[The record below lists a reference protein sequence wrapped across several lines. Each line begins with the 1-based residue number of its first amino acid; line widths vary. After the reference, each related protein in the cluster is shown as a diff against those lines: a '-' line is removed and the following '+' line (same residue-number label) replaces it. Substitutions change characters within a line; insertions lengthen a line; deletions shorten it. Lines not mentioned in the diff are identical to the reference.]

1 MTDYNQPRKNKHDG
15 VNGKKIRNNPSQLVI
30 PNIKE
35 YQDQWLMHKRLM
47 DKLIEQLQGT
57 KEQCNTL
64 IDIIKPIK
72 KQRNIFQ
79 SLSDTTRTHVLTVF
93 DRIDDTVQDI
103 EPTSDECI
111 DKFNDLIQFFDI
123 LLHEASKYDGKEMIA
138 TQELI
143 NKVEEETVY
152 NGVEEEFLDHEAHLK
167 RRKQY
172 AEVIVDLEEYLTD
185 AQKQCNTISAAL
197 RNGASEIAK
206 SDDKT
211 EWLSITTS
219 INRNA
224 DKSLTLIHQTLEES
238 LREIKTAGILLMQN
252 DKQIER
258 YQEQLRFLTSTLD
271 KERIKYHDD
280 IEMYSGELR
289 KQKDQNAYLNEELQ
303 HERAVSDRRQVEV
316 RRGEK
321 EIEELTQRLDG
332 QTNKEI
338 LQNKELKSIL
348 SIIYQ
353 SKDEQ
358 ITDDMKQL
366 LSSHFNQFES
376 CYASEQELRYKCK
389 ELSRHLD
396 DSKMRRQYEKCNY
409 KKKIEQMKNSWDQ
422 EKIGIENRHN
432 MLIEKLQDEIQ
443 LWRSTNGSSNFDVQ
457 VAMEQ
462 MEDALHEAHIQI
474 RDKDDEIQE
483 LRDQLQT
490 IQIDQHQKGGITID
504 PNDEESKQLI
514 HQATTTTSAAT
525 STLSTKQQQ
534 QQQEPLKVVE
544 MRKGME
550 LYQFL
555 YNNLTELQ
563 ETTGHEM
570 HESLVFLN
578 ELKHELELYGGLLSE
593 RDYAIE
599 ILENRLNISQNA
611 TQSINQKYNK
621 LRHKFLKDDDD
632 SDNVSE
638 ISDLDVFIKHIFVF
652 LFLFKFCMF
661 LL

>member
-1 MTDYNQPRKNKHDG
+1 MQSKSGDG
-15 VNGKKIRNNPSQLVI
+15 KGKSSHYKGSKSTLYI

-35 YQDQWLMHKRLM
+35 YHVEWLMHKQLM
-47 DKLIEQLQGT
+47 DKLIEQLQAT
-57 KEQCNTL
+57 KHQCRTL

-72 KQRNIFQ
+72 RQRNIFQ
-79 SLSDTTRTHVLTVF
+79 SLSDTTRTHVLSIF
-93 DRIDDTVQDI
+93 DRVDDTAHDF
-103 EPTSDECI
+103 EPTSEECI
-111 DKFNDLIQFFDI
+111 DKFNDLIQFFD
-123 LLHEASKYDGKEMIA
+123 LLLQEASKYDGKEMISPSNRTGKA
-138 TQELI
+138 STKTK
-143 NKVEEETVY
+143 NSETF
-152 NGVEEEFLDHEAHLK
+152 NGVEEEFLDHDAHLK
-167 RRKQY
+167 RREEY
-172 AEVIVDLEEYLTD
+172 AAVISDLEEFLND

-206 SDDKT
+206 SDDKS

-224 DKSLTLIHQTLEES
+224 DDCLRIIHQTLQQS
-238 LREIKTAGILLMQN
+238 MTEIKTAGILLMQN
-252 DKQIER
+252 DKQIEK
-258 YQEQLRFLTSTLD
+258 YQEQIKFLTSSLD
-271 KERIKYHDD
+271 KERQKYHDD

-289 KQKDQNAYLNEELQ
+289 KQKDQNAHLNEELQ
-303 HERAVSDRRQVEV
+303 HERGITDRRSAEV

-321 EIEELTQRLDG
+321 QIDELEKRLDNK
-332 QTNKEI
+332 TNKEI
-338 LQNKELKSIL
+338 LQNKELDAILNAINKS
-348 SIIYQ
+348 S
-353 SKDEQ
+353 DPA
-358 ITDDMKQL
+358 ITDTIKQL

-396 DSKMRRQYEKCNY
+396 DSKMRRQYEKMNY

-422 EKIGIENRHN
+422 EKVGIENRHN

-443 LWRSTNGSSNFDVQ
+443 LWRSTNGSLSNFDVQ

-474 RDKDDEIQE
+474 RDKDDEIDE
-483 LRDQLQT
+483 LRDQLQL
-490 IQIDQHQKGGITID
+490 IHQEHNQRLIID
-504 PNDEESKQLI
+504 PNEEDRKESEPSNINSNGNILSSNGDKRQL
-514 HQATTTTSAAT
+514 S
-525 STLSTKQQQ
+525 
-534 QQQEPLKVVE
+534 VVE

-555 YNNLTELQ
+555 YNNLSEIADSRSID
-563 ETTGHEM
+563 M
-570 HESLVFLN
+570 HESLVLLN

-611 TQSINQKYNK
+611 TQTINDKYNK

-638 ISDLDVFIKHIFVF
+638 ISDLDVIFITFVF
-652 LFLFKFCMF
+652 CFFF
-661 LL
+661 